1 MKLLWM
7 FPDILNLHGDRG
19 NVMALSAIARAMGQS
34 LELVKASD
42 ADSVPEL
49 GGVDLVLFGAGQLR
63 DMPVV
68 AKALSPLREAF
79 CSYAAEGGYILAT
92 GSGGCLLG
100 KEFYPEVGE
109 SCEGLGLLDIT
120 ARELCRTSQPMLT
133 KEVYG
138 DDIYWRAEDGT
149 EIIGCQIQRM
159 DFTLG
164 ADCRPLGETLYG
176 YGNDLS
182 GAEGAKIGNVL
193 FTNTVGPLLACAP
206 WFGVKL
212 LSGIA
217 ERRGEDIS
225 GFREEDV
232 PFMAYARASFSKKR
246 AFILEKK
253 KLPGIVNKLS

>member
-19 NVMALSAIARAMGQS
+19 NVMALSSIARAMGLN
-34 LELVKASD
+34 LEIVKASD
-42 ADSVPEL
+42 ADSVPDP
-49 GGVDLVLFGAGQLR
+49 GGVDLVLLGAGQLR
-63 DMPVV
+63 DMPTV
-68 AKALSPLREAF
+68 AEALSPLREAF
-79 CSYAAEGGYILAT
+79 RSYAEAGGAVLAT

-100 KEFYPEVGE
+100 TAFYPEGGE
-109 SCEGLGLLDIT
+109 PCEGLGLLDMT
-120 ARELCRTSQPMLT
+120 ARELCRTAQPMLT

-138 DDIYWRAEDGT
+138 DDIYWRTEEGT

-164 ADCRPLGETLYG
+164 ASCRPLGETLYG